1 MEQDRI
7 RDIISR
13 ALEEDIGE
21 GDVTTSAIVAPEA
34 VVSGRFVAK
43 EGGVVAGLEVAD
55 MTFIVVDDQ
64 IRFTARVKDG
74 SRTEPGQVLATV
86 EGPGRRVLAAERVA
100 LNFLQRMSGI
110 ATMTRVFADA
120 VRGTR
125 AIILDTRKTAPGLRV
140 LDKWAVRLGGGE
152 NHRMGLY
159 DMVLI
164 KENHITVAGGV
175 AEAVRRV
182 RAMVGAKPLV
192 EVEVKNIGEFKEAL
206 TLNVDRILL
215 DNMSLEELAEAGRLA
230 GGNVR
235 LEASGNITLGN
246 VAAVA
251 AAGIDYI
258 SVGSLTHSVRA
269 LDITFL
275 VDPPHNSKN
284 IDTLK

>member
-7 RDIISR
+7 RDIINR

-21 GDVTTSAIVAPEA
+21 CDITTSAIVAPEA
-34 VVSGRFVAK
+34 IIYGRFVAK
-43 EGGVVAGLEVAD
+43 EGGVVAGLEVVYK
-55 MTFIVVDDQ
+55 TFAAIDGQ
-64 IRFTARVKDG
+64 MRFTTRVEDG
-74 SRTEPGQVLATV
+74 SKIEPGQVLATV

-100 LNFLQRMSGI
+100 LNFLQRMSGV
-110 ATMTRVFADA
+110 ATMTRVFVDA

-140 LDKWAVRLGGGE
+140 LDKWAVRIGGGE
-152 NHRMGLY
+152 NHRLGLY

-164 KENHITVAGGV
+164 KENHIVVAGGI

-182 RAMVGAKPLV
+182 RGMVGGKPLV
-192 EVEVKNIGEFKEAL
+192 EVEARNIREFKEAL

-215 DNMSLEELAEAGRLA
+215 DNMSLEELAEAVRLGGGR
-230 GGNVR
+230 VP

-251 AAGIDYI
+251 ATGIDYI

-275 VDPPHNSKN
+275 VDPPHTSKN